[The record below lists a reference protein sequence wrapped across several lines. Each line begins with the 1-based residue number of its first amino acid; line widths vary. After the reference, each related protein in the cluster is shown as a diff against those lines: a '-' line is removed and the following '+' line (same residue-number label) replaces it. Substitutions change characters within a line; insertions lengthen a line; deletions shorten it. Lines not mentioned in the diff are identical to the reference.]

1 MPKYLSFLTG
11 LLNKTL
17 CLKQLQNKGILS
29 LTGLGFESLI
39 GTTPLKFPLC
49 PTTIKLKYIAPTYM
63 QFLWTTSKSGQVN
76 KVKLLSR
83 QVIALQLTNSNRYA
97 NCRVTGIRSVVVS
110 DSIVVSV
117 VVSNSSSDKS

>member
-49 PTTIKLKYIAPTYM
+49 PTTIQLKYIAPIY
-63 QFLWTTSKSGQVN
+63 LHAISLDHIKIRTSKQSQV
-76 KVKLLSR
+76 
-83 QVIALQLTNSNRYA
+83 VIKKGNGTAVDQL
-97 NCRVTGIRSVVVS
+97 
-110 DSIVVSV
+110 
-117 VVSNSSSDKS
+117 